1 MNLNRGQSMILA
13 IMEPQWKLFNS
24 KKKKMIQS
32 LVDAR
37 VLLYRV
43 FNCSSI
49 ALLADDLEAVPLDS
63 DAVGNNADS
72 S

>member
-1 MNLNRGQSMILA
+1 MEIVQLQEKEDDTVTSGCKSLN
-13 IMEPQWKLFNS
+13 
-24 KKKKMIQS
+24 
-32 LVDAR
+32 
-37 VLLYRV
+37 RV